1 MSRPCSKDWGSSMNW
16 DFTIAP
22 LLPWPVIAVLAAAG
36 LVFIAISVL
45 TRGRGWALRGLA
57 LALLLGALVN
67 PSLRNEDRE
76 NLSDI
81 AIAVV
86 DQSRSQGFGDR
97 MARSERALADL
108 KQAVSRLGNTE
119 LRVVTVTSNVSAEN
133 DGTRLF
139 TALNDALSEVPPER
153 FAGAVFITD
162 GQIHDVPGDTGRLGL
177 NAPLHG
183 LITGSRKEIDRRIII
198 EQSPRFGIVG
208 KEQTV
213 RFRVEE
219 TGNRPGPIGV
229 TVRLNN
235 GEERNIEVQSGQSV
249 SLPVL
254 VDHGGQNITEII
266 ADPLPGE
273 ITEQNNRAISIIEGI
288 RDRLRVLLVSGE
300 PHPGERT
307 WRNLLK
313 ADASVDLVHFTIL
326 RPPEKQDGT
335 PIKELSLIAFP
346 TRELFVEKLDEFD
359 LIIFDR
365 YQRRGILPMMY
376 LANIAEYVKRGGA
389 VLIAAGPD
397 FAAEDGLYNTPLN
410 AVLQVVPS
418 GQVLEGGF
426 KPQVTDRGQRH
437 PVTRDLPGAQGATP
451 NWGRWFRLVEAEAE
465 AGEVVMSGLDNKP
478 LLVLSREEQGR
489 LALLLS
495 DHGWLWARGYEGGG
509 PQTELLRRLAHWLMK
524 EPDLEEEYLSGK
536 QDNDNILI
544 ERRTM
549 ADTTEPVTV
558 TLPSG
563 ATSQVELKQVTP
575 GVWRASVPVTEP
587 GIHRLADGKLTAAVA
602 IGSADPKETADP
614 VATEEKLAPAAKAS
628 GGGLYWLEDY
638 ANLPRIGK
646 ADAGRQMAGSGW
658 LAFKANNAHR
668 IRAVHELPLFST
680 LGSLGLLLMGFA
692 AMWYREGR

>member
-1 MSRPCSKDWGSSMNW
+1 MSRLCSKGWGNSMNW

-22 LLPWPVIAVLAAAG
+22 LLPWPVLAVLAAAG

-45 TRGRGWALRGLA
+45 TRGRGWILRGLA
-57 LALLLGALVN
+57 LALLLAALIN
-67 PSLRNEDRE
+67 PSLRNEDRDS
-76 NLSDI
+76 LSDI

-86 DQSRSQGFGDR
+86 DQSRSQSFGDR
-97 MARSERALADL
+97 TARTERALGDL
-108 KQAVSRLGNTE
+108 KQAVARLGNTE

-139 TALNDALSEVPPER
+139 TALNEALSEVPPER

-162 GQIHDVPGDTGRLGL
+162 GEVHDVPGDTAKLGL

-219 TGNRPGPIGV
+219 TGNQPGPIGV

-235 GEERNIEVQSGQSV
+235 GEEQNIEVQSGQSV

-376 LANIAEYVKRGGA
+376 LANIADYVKRGGA

-418 GQVLEGGF
+418 GQILEGGF
-426 KPQVTDRGQRH
+426 KPQVTERGQRH
-437 PVTRDLPGAQGATP
+437 PVTRGLPGAEGTTP
-451 NWGRWFRLVEAEAE
+451 KWGRWFRLVDAQAES
-465 AGEVVMSGLDNKP
+465 GEVVMSGLDNKP

-549 ADTTEPVTV
+549 ADTTAPVTV

-563 ATSQVELKQVTP
+563 ATRQVELKQVMP
-575 GVWRASVPVTEP
+575 GVWRAGLPVTEP

-614 VATEEKLAPAAKAS
+614 VATDAKLAPAAKAS
-628 GGGLYWLEDY
+628 GGGLFWLEDY
-638 ANLPRIGK
+638 SSLPRIGK
-646 ADAGRQMAGSGW
+646 ADAGRQMAGAGW
-658 LAFKANNAHR
+658 LDFKANNAHR
-668 IRAVHELPLFST
+668 VRAVHELPLFST
-680 LGSLGLLLMGFA
+680 LGSLALLLMGFA